1 MHFDI
6 SLPWQWDFHLCRQ
19 VKVSSVREGQNH
31 FFLTQP
37 LTSTS
42 HHWSDNS
49 AALMFTLKSSRRQ
62 TDTVQVLVHS
72 IRVQYSFLDLRPLN
86 TELMESKLAQNCA
99 RHNIASGFVHSRGRN
114 WEKSFL
120 PAARNNNLPLP
131 LARAKVDRSQSVFYF
146 VPQEISQSSRLD

>member
-1 MHFDI
+1 
-6 SLPWQWDFHLCRQ
+6 
-19 VKVSSVREGQNH
+19 
-31 FFLTQP
+31 
-37 LTSTS
+37 
-42 HHWSDNS
+42 
-49 AALMFTLKSSRRQ
+49 MFTLK

-86 TELMESKLAQNCA
+86 TELMEMKDCRMMESKFAQNCA

-120 PAARNNNLPLP
+120 PTARNNNNLPLP

-146 VPQEISQSSRLD
+146 VPQEISQSSKLD